1 MAAGASQAA
10 LEGPI
15 SVYEPVGCSRC
26 HQGFQGRL
34 GLYQTLP
41 MTDTLQALILQN
53 SGELALREAAQTEG
67 MRSLRALGLIWV
79 QRGLTSMGEVLMNT
93 PD

>member
-1 MAAGASQAA
+1 
-10 LEGPI
+10 
-15 SVYEPVGCSRC
+15 
-26 HQGFQGRL
+26 L

-41 MTDTLQALILQN
+41 MTDALQALILQN
-53 SGELALREAAQTEG
+53 SSELALREAALAAG

>member
-1 MAAGASQAA
+1 MS
-10 LEGPI
+10 
-15 SVYEPVGCSRC
+15 
-26 HQGFQGRL
+26 
-34 GLYQTLP
+34 
-41 MTDTLQALILQN
+41 DTLQALILQN
-53 SGELALREAAQTEG
+53 PGELALREAAIAAG

>member
-1 MAAGASQAA
+1 
-10 LEGPI
+10 
-15 SVYEPVGCSRC
+15 
-26 HQGFQGRL
+26 
-34 GLYQTLP
+34 

-53 SGELALREAAQTEG
+53 SGELALREAAQAEG